1 MDAIALLKNDHRKV
15 EQLFQR
21 FNDGGGLTG
30 VVKRLT
36 GTSASARQRR
46 STAERICGELEVHAR
61 IEEQVFYPA
70 VRALR
75 DQRLSELVDESTD
88 EHSTIK
94 ERVRAARTALDDDAE
109 LRTRIG
115 SLQECVDHH
124 VREEENEMFPLLE
137 QRMAEDERAQV
148 GRELAASKRAPS
160 ARGRKTARRATVR
173 PAKPAR
179 TRKTTGTA
187 QPARARKTTAKVR
200 KRARTTKKASGDRR
214 R

>member
-1 MDAIALLKNDHRKV
+1 MEAIALLKNDHRKV
-15 EQLFQR
+15 ETLFRR

-36 GTSASARQRR
+36 GTAASTRQRR
-46 STAERICGELEVHAR
+46 STAERICDELDVHAR

-75 DQRLSELVDESTD
+75 DQRLNEMTDEANE

-94 ERVRAARTALDDDAE
+94 ERVRAARAALDDDEE

-124 VREEENEMFPLLE
+124 VREEESEMFPLLE
-137 QRMAEDERAQV
+137 ERMPEDERARL
-148 GRELAASKRAPS
+148 GRELAALKRTASP
-160 ARGRKTARRATVR
+160 AARKTVRRAAPK
-173 PAKPAR
+173 PAKPAQARR
-179 TRKTTGTA
+179 T
-187 QPARARKTTAKVR
+187 RKTTAKVR
-200 KRARTTKKASGDRR
+200 KRTRTTKKRR
-214 R
+214 AG

>member
-15 EQLFQR
+15 EGLFQR

-30 VVKRLT
+30 VVKRIT
-36 GTSASARQRR
+36 GNSASARQRR
-46 STAERICGELEVHAR
+46 SIAERICAELDVHAR

-88 EHSTIK
+88 EHATIK
-94 ERVRAARTALDDDAE
+94 ERVRAARATLAADDE

-137 QRMAEDERAQV
+137 ERMPEDDRAEV
-148 GRELAASKRAPS
+148 GRELAASKRTAAP
-160 ARGRKTARRATVR
+160 RGRKTTR
-173 PAKPAR
+173 PA
-179 TRKTTGTA
+179 
-187 QPARARKTTAKVR
+187 ARAAKTKRTRKTTAKVR